1 MADIFLALQKV
12 LGTTYPLTGP
22 GWRPLDDENYLA
34 VQMGHFFPKIYKL
47 QALLVTAP

>member
-1 MADIFLALQKV
+1 MADIFLALHKV
-12 LGTTYPLTGP
+12 GTTYPFTGP